1 MADEDYTPGE
11 LMRGIRR
18 IEQAVADMGTRFV
31 PMELYARD
39 RKEHSD
45 DIAEL
50 RGENKQL
57 QADVKAARLREDETR
72 AKTRTMWLTLL
83 AVPTAGAVLWWVFQ
97 GGLAQ

>member
-31 PMELYARD
+31 PMDLYARD

-50 RGENKQL
+50 RSENRQL
-57 QADVKAARLREDETR
+57 TADAKAAREREDE
-72 AKTRTMWLTLL
+72 AKAKWRL
-83 AVPTAGAVLWWVFQ
+83 AWIGIFATPLVGAFLFWILQ
-97 GGLAQ
+97 GGLAR